1 MAMATAITPDTTN
14 RQFTSTEQDVLFN
27 LIKCDGLSVLCYRTI
42 HKNLLD
48 KNIHKLNGLRNFI
61 LKKFINKTLEDLNS
75 EEVRVCINEFLTT
88 FSVPKC
94 ATAISNMYTFNPEEL
109 KNMFGDANNIN
120 AFIYF
125 WIFGCKDSSDI
136 DVAVVVDNAYSQNG
150 KLSSLSGDA
159 MTELL
164 ARLTA
169 LGYDT
174 KTRKVDIVI
183 ICVSENKIIGF
194 SKGGQELTNVIVFTR
209 DAHIQEMHDLD
220 DIYKIKII
228 KITGK
233 LLGDKV
239 TACAKY
245 ILVKLINICSRAI
258 YMKILTNKK
267 SAFVNNNTRLEG
279 MLDPNIIDNIIYD
292 PELAIANGLDLIEFH
307 NTWKSIIMKLLQI
320 IQLHDSDVTHYHKE
334 ELAFAIRNMSSLKDN
349 SIDDIEKFV
358 NGALWYLYRG
368 KRGAFCRTLF
378 TTLHKIYCEIVKETL
393 FYNSNLI
400 TEMIYT
406 KIDDRTI
413 AIISTD
419 ESAIISTDESAI
431 IPTDAARTTIPINI
445 VNAFINSPVTVTPE
459 FTMLWESKFGRQSVN
474 QIFKSDVTDIQTL
487 IKQLDIN
494 ISDKTIIPKF
504 IECIWLIQQRSDEWL
519 GILSSKTLIC
529 GKNSACVKSDDVQ
542 GVYNLIRGALTESI
556 IIDLLS
562 KPILRS
568 EPNTQKL
575 YYTIQTIIGEDD
587 IFCLSV
593 GFIGMKKH
601 GSNGCC
607 PDLIILGKNKIIPV
621 EIKTLKSSDHNSD
634 WRRGISLAMKQNIRT
649 RDILLENGIGV
660 NSVGAGAGVDDIQI
674 EYSLII
680 LCCWHANNILNMEII
695 KQNYVK

>member
-1 MAMATAITPDTTN
+1 MATAITPYKTTQIN
-14 RQFTSTEQDVLFN
+14 SKKEQDALLN
-27 LIKCDGLSVLCYRTI
+27 LIKCDGLNDLFYTTI
-42 HKNLLD
+42 HKKLLD
-48 KNIHKLNGLRNFI
+48 KNVHKLNGLRTFI
-61 LKKFINKTLEDLNS
+61 LIKFNNKTLKELNF
-75 EEVRVCINEFLTT
+75 EEVRKCINEYLKT
-88 FSVPKC
+88 FTAPKC
-94 ATAISNMYTFNPEEL
+94 ATAISNMYTFNQEEL
-109 KNMFGDANNIN
+109 EHMFVLDCVVIK

-125 WIFGCKDSSDI
+125 IIFGCKDSSDI
-136 DVAVVVDNAYSQNG
+136 DVAVVVDNNNSHNVQ
-150 KLSSLSGDA
+150 LSSLSSDA

-183 ICVSENKIIGF
+183 ICVSENKIIRF

-209 DAHIQEMHDLD
+209 DAHIQEMHDLH
-220 DIYKIKII
+220 DIYKIKAI

-233 LLGDKV
+233 LFGDKV

-292 PELAIANGLDLIEFH
+292 PELAIAHGLDLIEFH
-307 NTWKSIIMKLLQI
+307 NTWKTIIMKLLQI
-320 IQLHDSDVTHYHKE
+320 IQLHDSDETHYHKE

-358 NGALWYLYRG
+358 QGALWYLYRG
-368 KRGAFCRTLF
+368 KRGTFCRTLF
-378 TTLHKIYCEIVKETL
+378 NTLHKIYCEIVKETI

-406 KIDDRTI
+406 NIDERTI

-419 ESAIISTDESAI
+419 ESA
-431 IPTDAARTTIPINI
+431 TIPINI
-445 VNAFINSPVTVTPE
+445 VNAFIKSPVYVTPE
-459 FTMLWESKFGRQSVN
+459 FTMLWESKFGSQSVN
-474 QIFKSDVTDIQTL
+474 QIFKSDVTDIKTL
-487 IKQLDIN
+487 LEQLDIH
-494 ISDKTIIPKF
+494 ISDKTIIPNF
-504 IECIWLIQQRSDEWL
+504 IACIWLIQQRSDEWL
-519 GILSSKTLIC
+519 GILSSGTLIC
-529 GKNSACVKSDDVQ
+529 GKNSACVKIDDVQ
-542 GVYNLIRGALTESI
+542 GIYNLIRGALTESI
-556 IIDLLS
+556 IIYLLS

-601 GSNGCC
+601 GSKGCS

-695 KQNYVK
+695 KQIYVK